1 MSALKTRLSD
11 SIKTFMKAGE
21 KERLGYARNLH
32 AAIRKKEIDDRVD
45 LSDDDVMKIVQ
56 SLLKQRQD
64 SIAQFRAGGRDDLV
78 AKEEAELKFLQEYLP
93 AQISDDELRALV
105 AAAVTESQATT
116 GKDMGKVMKVLLPK
130 IQGRADGKRVSELV
144 KERLGG

>member
-1 MSALKTRLSD
+1 MSALKSRLSET
-11 SIKTFMKAGE
+11 IKTCMKAGE

-45 LSDDDVMKIVQ
+45 LTDDDVMKIVQ
-56 SLLKQRQD
+56 TLCKQRQD
-64 SIAQFRAGGRDDLV
+64 SISQFRAGGREDLV
-78 AKEEAELKFLQEYLP
+78 AKEEAEFKFLQEYLP
-93 AQISDDELRALV
+93 AQITDDELRALV
-105 AAAVTESQATT
+105 ASAVKESQAAS

-144 KERLGG
+144 KELLGG